1 MRRIPQCVFL
11 LFLPVTP
18 SFGQTPTTNPSA
30 GIGEVEREVME
41 NIRRQ
46 PLGRGTVDD
55 LNLPDEFLRRCA
67 DRIIR
72 QTYEERYRAVLPD
85 GTTLV
90 KAPPGEADSA
100 PNVPAITIR
109 RFPSPSDQAT
119 YRNTLREDRPP
130 VRGFRAPFRGEST
143 QEWPFDLPGESS
155 PPDERQAADLVATR
169 LAHDGLLVT
178 TGALADV
185 LCEKLLQK
193 DAPDL
198 LRRVGI
204 PVDLLSCF
212 GASERDG
219 TLKTLLQEMAVRRRK
234 SPVEC
239 GQWLSTLPFVWKPT
253 GFRVALDS
261 GEHDAAVL
269 RLQLTRGDYWDGV
282 GDGCSVDIA
291 RQLIAKLPET
301 KFVIHIQDRFV
312 NQFLLTARGWPL
324 GDRGRVTVLPEQE
337 ILGQWAQDNAKVGFI
352 ERRNGASAAANP
364 VTLVPRYASRRED
377 GSVFVPGESF
387 LAARLIKAGH
397 EVRQSPLLF
406 QGGNLIAVR
415 DPKSG
420 ARILLMGEAEIYR
433 NTALGLTRRQVEEAF
448 RAEFG
453 VDECLVLPAVSYH
466 IDYEVS
472 FRENDKRLVVFVND
486 ATAARQIVLDVGLEC
501 LQTAGVLTADTR
513 KTAKAHLDAHR
524 DREFLGVVMSPLLQT
539 AATHG
544 GFPEALARRFST
556 GPVDSGVGNLQ
567 RFLLALDL
575 LAAEALPS
583 EAWPM
588 DEHSQAFRRAI
599 LRRRDDRKGS
609 WETLASRG
617 WVLTPI
623 PSLSEEGLSINYING
638 IQLRSKYVMPAY
650 GGLYHRLD
658 QAAQKRLP
666 ERLPGNVEVLP
677 VLSGESQRRVGAV
690 RCATSAYPGSG
701 PSTSNSP

>member
-1 MRRIPQCVFL
+1 MRRLPQCVFL
-11 LFLPVTP
+11 VFLLA
-18 SFGQTPTTNPSA
+18 SLALGQSPTTNPSA

-72 QTYEERYRAVLPD
+72 QTYETRYRAVLPD
-85 GTTLV
+85 EMTLV

-100 PNVPAITIR
+100 PDVSAITIR
-109 RFPSPSDQAT
+109 RFPSPPDLAT

-130 VRGFRAPFRGEST
+130 LRGFRAPIRGEST
-143 QEWPFDLPGESS
+143 QEWPFDQPGEST
-155 PPDERQAADLVATR
+155 PTDVRQAADLVAAR
-169 LAHDGLLVT
+169 LARDGLPAT

-185 LCEKLLQK
+185 LGEKLLRQ
-193 DAPDL
+193 DAPSL

-204 PVDLLSCF
+204 PVDLLACF

-219 TLKTLLQEMAVRRRK
+219 TLQKLLQEIAERRRK

-239 GQWLSTLPFVWKPT
+239 GQWLSKLPFVWKPS

-261 GEHDAAVL
+261 GKHDAAML

-312 NQFLLTARGWPL
+312 NQFLLTAKQWPL
-324 GDRGRVTVLPEQE
+324 GDRGRVMVLPEQE

-352 ERRNGASAAANP
+352 ERRDGGSAATKP

-377 GSVFVPGESF
+377 GSVLVPGESF
-387 LAARLIKAGH
+387 LADRLSEAGY

-420 ARILLMGEAEIYR
+420 SRVLLMGEAEIYR

-453 VDECLVLPAVSYH
+453 VDECLVLPAISYH

-472 FRENDKRLVVFVND
+472 FRENDKRLMVFVND
-486 ATAARQIVLDVGLEC
+486 APAARQIVLDVGLEC
-501 LQTAGVLTADTR
+501 LQTAGVLSADAR

-544 GFPEALARRFST
+544 GFPAALARRFST
-556 GPVDSGVGNLQ
+556 GPIDSGVGNLQ

-599 LRRRDDRKGS
+599 LRRHDDRKRS
-609 WETLASRG
+609 LETLARRG

-623 PSLSEEGLSINYING
+623 PSLSEEGMSMNYVNG
-638 IQLRSKYVMPAY
+638 IQLRSRYVMPAY
-650 GGLYHRLD
+650 GGLYEQLD
-658 QAAQKRLP
+658 KTSQSRFSDGLP
-666 ERLPGNVEVLP
+666 KNVEVVP
-677 VLSGESQRRVGAV
+677 ISCGESLRRVGAV
-690 RCATSAYPGSG
+690 RCTASAYPDSGSH
-701 PSTSNSP
+701 TSNSP